1 MHLTDIAALAK
12 ELEMMPATG
21 IVPDDLIEQFYNT
34 GGGIVELARSLRAIK
49 LNTLA
54 DK

>member
-1 MHLTDIAALAK
+1 MSLTNILALVK

-21 IVPDDLIEQFYNT
+21 VVPDDLIEQFYNS
-34 GGGIVELARSLRAIK
+34 GGDTVELAQSLRAIK
-49 LNTLA
+49 LKTLA

>member
-1 MHLTDIAALAK
+1 MCLTDIAALAK

-21 IVPDDLIEQFYNT
+21 VVPDDLIEQFYNR
-34 GGGIVELARSLRAIK
+34 GGDTVELAQSLRAIK
-49 LNTLA
+49 LKTLA